1 MIADIVLELV
11 GGIALFI
18 YGIHLASDGI
28 QKAASENLRKFLEKA
43 TSNPIIGVFIGFL
56 VTAVIQSSSAT
67 TVMVISLVNSGMM
80 TLPQA
85 VGVIF
90 GANIGTTVTAQ
101 IIALKITKYG
111 IPFFALGFL
120 LYFLPFK
127 RKIKYLGLSIMG
139 FGLIFIGIEIMAGSV
154 EPLKHSQAVRELFVK
169 FGKIPILG
177 VLASAVFTAIEQSS
191 SVSIGIVQALAM
203 KGLLDISSA
212 FPLVIGA
219 NIGTTVTAM
228 IASIGTTV
236 SAKRAAV
243 SHLIFNI
250 VGAAIFLIILH
261 PYINFIRSLGGDT
274 VRQIANSHT
283 LFNIINTLIFL
294 PFIKLFVDLVKKL
307 VPGKEIVVETGVQY
321 LTKSMLKSP
330 LLAFD
335 SLRKE
340 TERLSEIV
348 YKNLI
353 ALKEMIFTKNKKI
366 IKEIETRENTINFIN
381 REISKYVPLIAALD
395 LPEREAFLVPQMLI
409 ISSQLERIGDIIFNT
424 SQIELHR
431 LEDHIAYSQYAYKE
445 LSRMCDTICESYEL
459 IMKNLFNLNDEV
471 YKKIKEN
478 EELIDE
484 LEEIMREHHIDRLNK
499 GICSSEAGIVYL
511 DVVSNLERIGDH
523 IMKIAN
529 IVYSS
534 KIML

>member
-1 MIADIVLELV
+1 LIANIILELV

-28 QKAASENLRKFLEKA
+28 QKAASENLRIFLEKA
-43 TSNPIIGVFIGFL
+43 TSNPVIAVFIGFL

-177 VLASAVFTAIEQSS
+177 VLVSAVFTAIEQSS

-250 VGAAIFLIILH
+250 VGAVIFLIILH

-294 PFIKLFVDLVKKL
+294 PFIKLFVDFVKKL

-330 LLAFD
+330 LLAFS

-340 TERLSEIV
+340 TQRLSEIV
-348 YKNLI
+348 YKNLM
-353 ALKEMIFTKNKKI
+353 ALKEMIFTKNKRI

-395 LPEREAFLVPQMLI
+395 LPEREAFLVPQILI

-424 SQIELHR
+424 SQIELQR
-431 LEDHIAYSQYAYKE
+431 LEDHITYSRYAYKE
-445 LSRMCDTICESYEL
+445 LLRMCDTICESYEL

-499 GICSSEAGIVYL
+499 GICSSEAGIIYL

>member
-1 MIADIVLELV
+1 MFVNVTLELI

-18 YGIHLASDGI
+18 YGIHLASEGI
-28 QKAASENLRKFLEKA
+28 QKAASENLRIFLEKA
-43 TSNPIIGVFIGFL
+43 TSNPVIAVFIGFL

-90 GANIGTTVTAQ
+90 GANIGTTITAQ

-111 IPFFALGFL
+111 IPFFALGFF

-139 FGLIFIGIEIMAGSV
+139 FGLIFIGIEIMASSV
-154 EPLKHSQAVRELFVK
+154 EPLRNLQAVEDLFVK
-169 FGKIPILG
+169 FGKIPLLG
-177 VLASAVFTAIEQSS
+177 VLAGATFTTIEQSS
-191 SVSIGIVQALAM
+191 SVSIGIVQALTM

-212 FPLVIGA
+212 FPIVIGA

-228 IASIGTTV
+228 ITSIGTTV
-236 SAKRAAV
+236 SAKRTAV
-243 SHLIFNI
+243 SHLIFNA
-250 VGAAIFLIILH
+250 VGAIIFLIIIH
-261 PYINFIRSLGGDT
+261 PYIHFIQTLGGDT

-283 LFNIINTLIFL
+283 LFNIINTIIFL
-294 PFIKLFVDLVKKL
+294 PFIKLFVDFVKKL
-307 VPGKEIVVETGVQY
+307 VPGKEIVVETGTKY
-321 LTKSMLKSP
+321 LTKSVLKTP

-348 YKNLI
+348 HKNLM
-353 ALKEMIFTKNKKI
+353 ALRDMIFKQNRKLVR
-366 IKEIETRENTINFIN
+366 EIEARENTINFVN
-381 REISKYVPLIAALD
+381 REISRYVPLIAALD

-409 ISSQLERIGDIIFNT
+409 VSSQLERIGDIIFNT
-424 SQIELHR
+424 SQLELQR
-431 LEDHIAYSQYAYKE
+431 LEDRIAYSKYAYEE
-445 LSRMCDTICESYEL
+445 LSKMCETICESYAL
-459 IMKNLFNLNDEV
+459 VMNNLFRMNEEV
-471 YKKIKEN
+471 YNKIKLN
-478 EELIDE
+478 EDYIDK
-484 LEEIMREHHIDRLNK
+484 LEEVMREHHIERLNK

-529 IVYSS
+529 ITYYS
-534 KIML
+534 KVML